1 MADILIQGMHG
12 LGDNLHQRAVVRHY
26 MRLHRVW
33 LETPHPQIYHD
44 LVGSNLKLLRANTSL
59 RAQAKNEARQ
69 AAAYSIG
76 PPPNLKRTIPV
87 WYEPAQVRAY
97 GSFLGAM
104 LCHTG
109 APATFTDFRLPVPK
123 EWRERWWNAS
133 AQHVRG
139 LIEEA
144 FGFQAL
150 GEEASRCRPDKPIM
164 VYCPLV
170 ERTEWGGCATRNP
183 DAWAYGALAASL
195 RERFFVVSIADTE
208 PGKEWISGADIPA
221 DLKLHKGE
229 LDFETLTGLF
239 AEASLVYSPSGF
251 AIPLAQA
258 AGTPSICVFG
268 GHESSRTS
276 YNLGARYAPYLPI
289 DTINPCDCF
298 EHNHACEKRI
308 DYAAAQA
315 RVEAFVE
322 KVLAP
327 PAAAPA

>member
-33 LETPHPQIYHD
+33 LETPWPSVYHD
-44 LVGSNLKLLRANTSL
+44 LIGPNLKLLRANTGL
-59 RAQAKNEARQ
+59 RTQAKNEARQ
-69 AAAYSIG
+69 AAAYSVG

-109 APATFTDFRLPVPK
+109 APATFTDFRLPVPD
-123 EWRERWWNAS
+123 RWI
-133 AQHVRG
+133 RG
-139 LIEEA
+139 WLRVLYAAI
-144 FGFQAL
+144 GQPSYY
-150 GEEASRCRPDKPIM
+150 GKPIM
-164 VYCPLV
+164 VYRPLV
-170 ERTEWGGCATRNP
+170 ERTEWGGCASRNL
-183 DAWAYGALAASL
+183 DAWTYGALAAGL
-195 RERFFVVSIADTE
+195 RDKFFVVSIADTE

-229 LDFETLTGLF
+229 LDFETLAGLF

-258 AGTPSICVFG
+258 VGTPSICVFG

-276 YNLGARYAPYLPI
+276 YNLGAQYAPYLPI
-289 DTINPCDCF
+289 DTVNPCDCF

-308 DYAAAQA
+308 DYAVAQA

-322 KVLAP
+322 KILSP
-327 PAAAPA
+327 PAGVSND